1 MISGHFEVLPITCK
15 SMVVGQKNA
24 RAREIKI
31 FTKNGKITSHI
42 QITIFEGADSR
53 GTDHFDVGGLDGEI
67 EPFLFS
73 KIAVSIY
80 RNWRDENF

>member
-1 MISGHFEVLPITCK
+1 MISGHFEVLPIACK
-15 SMVVGQKNA
+15 SIVVGQKNA
-24 RAREIKI
+24 RARKIKI
-31 FTKNGKITSHI
+31 FAKNGKITSPI
-42 QITIFEGADSR
+42 KITIFEGADSL
-53 GTDHFDVGGLDGEI
+53 GANHFAVVGLDSVI